1 MKAIN
6 KLTSPVFT
14 LKLIAENYIMKGTD
28 KQLSRLFI
36 LRNQYGKKISAEKI
50 HLLNSIN
57 EKVPTGKKAILG
69 YYDVLLFLIAYPDNK
84 TIYTL
89 AIKSLQ
95 KLEQNITNKE
105 ALQYIL
111 YNSGVTKSSV
121 CAAFSFEIVKWLRQ
135 KHPLEIRLVSFE
147 AADEQIRSIL
157 TVVMQ
162 KVETEKMQERK
173 AAWRTWIENS
183 LQERENLLDGF
194 INIFENSTLRPEV
207 KDELWNTI
215 GINTEIDFSSHCSL
229 SGKLVQPYYHR
240 SIIRKLPKQ
249 IECSPKKVKL
259 SAVEA
264 EQIIDSSRMIL
275 IRQLREID
283 PISFTYPDGV
293 AYYHLQRGY
302 SIALMN
308 MIPQR
313 QVSNDC
319 YLGYTVF
326 KNGLPVAYAGSW
338 IMFDSSRI
346 GLNVYPYYRGGE
358 SQYIFQLVLQVH
370 AKVFGLKR
378 FTVDAY
384 QIGKENYDGIQSG
397 AFWVYHHAGFRPIE
411 KIQKELAAAE
421 ETKIKT
427 IPSYRS
433 PITVLKKLADSRMEL
448 LLKKNALPFDAVD
461 LSDIYTAIL
470 KKQYKNNRMLAEKGK
485 VKKLAAILGIKN
497 PYEATMN
504 YILKNWASLLL
515 YKENELQNN
524 RILKKELNQLF
535 KLKAAGRENEY
546 IAAMNKAKA
555 FRKYLQEIYNE
566 LL

>member
-1 MKAIN
+1 MKKSATLIDELYSIRNKFGKAEIERKIYLLQNIN
-6 KLTSPVFT
+6 SEF
-14 LKLIAENYIMKGTD
+14 IKG
-28 KQLSRLFI
+28 KNALQLF
-36 LRNQYGKKISAEKI
+36 
-50 HLLNSIN
+50 
-57 EKVPTGKKAILG
+57 
-69 YYDVLLFLIAYPDNK
+69 YDTILFLIAYPENK
-84 TIYTL
+84 MLYSL
-89 AIKSLQ
+89 ANQSLQ
-95 KLEQNITNKE
+95 KLEQSVSSAEK
-105 ALQYIL
+105 LQYSL

-121 CAAFSFEIVKWLRQ
+121 CAAYSFEIVKWLRQ
-135 KHPLEIRLVSFE
+135 KHPLDIRLVSFE

-162 KVETEKMQERK
+162 KVETEKMQETKVAWK
-173 AAWRTWIENS
+173 AWIENS
-183 LQERENLLDGF
+183 LREGEDLLDGF

-229 SGKLVQPYYHR
+229 SGKLVQPYFHR
-240 SIIRKLPKQ
+240 SIIRKLSKQ
-249 IECSPKKVKL
+249 VEFKPKKVKL
-259 SAVEA
+259 TTAEA

-293 AYYHLQRGY
+293 VYYHLQRGY
-302 SIALMN
+302 SFALVN

-313 QVSNDC
+313 QVPNDC

-397 AFWVYHHAGFRPIE
+397 AFWVYYKAGFRPIE

-421 ETKIKT
+421 EIKIKT
-427 IPSYRS
+427 TTGYRS

-448 LLKKNALPFDAVD
+448 ILNKNALSFDAVD
-461 LSDIYTAIL
+461 LSDIYAAVL

-485 VKKLAAILGIKN
+485 AMKLATILGIKKGN
-497 PYEATMN
+497 EAPMN
-504 YILKNWASLLL
+504 YILKNWALLLL
-515 YKENELQNN
+515 YKEKELQNN
-524 RILKKELNQLF
+524 RLLKKDLNLLF
-535 KLKAAGRENEY
+535 KLKAAGLENDY
-546 IAAMNKAKA
+546 IVAMSKAKA
-555 FRKYLQEIYNE
+555 FRNYLQQLYNE
-566 LL
+566 FH

>member
-1 MKAIN
+1 MKKSATLIDELYSIRNKFGKAEIERKIYLLQNIN
-6 KLTSPVFT
+6 SEF
-14 LKLIAENYIMKGTD
+14 IKG
-28 KQLSRLFI
+28 KNALQLF
-36 LRNQYGKKISAEKI
+36 
-50 HLLNSIN
+50 
-57 EKVPTGKKAILG
+57 
-69 YYDVLLFLIAYPDNK
+69 YDTILFLIAYPENK
-84 TIYTL
+84 MLYSL
-89 AIKSLQ
+89 ANQSLQ
-95 KLEQNITNKE
+95 KLEQSVSSAEK
-105 ALQYIL
+105 LQYSL

-121 CAAFSFEIVKWLRQ
+121 CAAYSFEIVKWLRQ
-135 KHPLEIRLVSFE
+135 KHPLDIRLVSFE

-162 KVETEKMQERK
+162 KVETEKMQETKVAWK
-173 AAWRTWIENS
+173 AWIENS
-183 LQERENLLDGF
+183 LREGEDLLDGF

-229 SGKLVQPYYHR
+229 SGKLVQPYFHR
-240 SIIRKLPKQ
+240 SIIRKLSKQ
-249 IECSPKKVKL
+249 VEFKPKKVKL
-259 SAVEA
+259 TTAEA

-293 AYYHLQRGY
+293 VYYHLQRGY
-302 SIALMN
+302 SFALVN

-313 QVSNDC
+313 QVPNDC

-397 AFWVYHHAGFRPIE
+397 AFWVYYKAGFRPIE

-421 ETKIKT
+421 EIKIKT
-427 IPSYRS
+427 TTGYRS

-448 LLKKNALPFDAVD
+448 ILNKNALSFDAVD
-461 LSDIYTAIL
+461 LSDIYAAVL

-485 VKKLAAILGIKN
+485 AMKLATILGIKN
-497 PYEATMN
+497 GNEAPMN
-504 YILKNWASLLL
+504 YILKNWALLLL
-515 YKENELQNN
+515 YKEKELQNN
-524 RILKKELNQLF
+524 RLLKKDLNLLF
-535 KLKAAGRENEY
+535 KLKAAGLENDY
-546 IAAMNKAKA
+546 IVAMSKAKA
-555 FRKYLQEIYNE
+555 FRNYLQQLYNE
-566 LL
+566 FH

>member
-1 MKAIN
+1 MKKSATLIDELYSIRNKFGKAEIERKIYLLQNIN
-6 KLTSPVFT
+6 SEF
-14 LKLIAENYIMKGTD
+14 IKG
-28 KQLSRLFI
+28 KNALQLF
-36 LRNQYGKKISAEKI
+36 
-50 HLLNSIN
+50 
-57 EKVPTGKKAILG
+57 
-69 YYDVLLFLIAYPDNK
+69 YDTILFLIAYPENK
-84 TIYTL
+84 MLYSL
-89 AIKSLQ
+89 ANQSLQ
-95 KLEQNITNKE
+95 KLEQSVSSAEK
-105 ALQYIL
+105 LQYSL

-121 CAAFSFEIVKWLRQ
+121 CAAYSFEIVKWLRQ
-135 KHPLEIRLVSFE
+135 KHPLDIRLVSFE

-162 KVETEKMQERK
+162 KVETEKMQETK
-173 AAWRTWIENS
+173 AAWKAWIENS
-183 LQERENLLDGF
+183 LREGEDLLDGF

-229 SGKLVQPYYHR
+229 SGKLVQPYFHR
-240 SIIRKLPKQ
+240 SIIRKLSKQ
-249 IECSPKKVKL
+249 VEFKPKKVKL
-259 SAVEA
+259 TTAEA

-293 AYYHLQRGY
+293 VYYHLQRGY
-302 SIALMN
+302 SFALVN

-313 QVSNDC
+313 QVPNDC

-397 AFWVYHHAGFRPIE
+397 AFWVYYKAGFRPIE

-421 ETKIKT
+421 EIKIKT
-427 IPSYRS
+427 TTGYRS

-448 LLKKNALPFDAVD
+448 ILNKNALSFDAVD
-461 LSDIYTAIL
+461 LSDIYAAVL

-485 VKKLAAILGIKN
+485 AMKLATILGIKKGN
-497 PYEATMN
+497 EAPMN
-504 YILKNWASLLL
+504 YILKNWALLLL
-515 YKENELQNN
+515 YKEKELQNN
-524 RILKKELNQLF
+524 RLLKKDLNLLF
-535 KLKAAGRENEY
+535 KLKAAGLENDY
-546 IAAMNKAKA
+546 IVAMSKAKA
-555 FRKYLQEIYNE
+555 FRNYLQQLYNE
-566 LL
+566 FH

>member
-1 MKAIN
+1 MKKSATLIDELYSIRNKFGKAEIERKIYLLQNIN
-6 KLTSPVFT
+6 TDFV
-14 LKLIAENYIMKGTD
+14 KG
-28 KQLSRLFI
+28 KNALQLF
-36 LRNQYGKKISAEKI
+36 
-50 HLLNSIN
+50 
-57 EKVPTGKKAILG
+57 
-69 YYDVLLFLIAYPDNK
+69 YDTILFLIAYPENK
-84 TIYTL
+84 LLYSFANL
-89 AIKSLQ
+89 SLQ
-95 KLEQNITNKE
+95 KMEQSVSSAEK
-105 ALQYIL
+105 LQHSL

-135 KHPLEIRLVSFE
+135 KHPLDIRLVSLE

-162 KVETEKMQERK
+162 KVETEKMQETK
-173 AAWRTWIENS
+173 AAWKAWIENS
-183 LQERENLLDGF
+183 LKEGEDLLDGF

-229 SGKLVQPYYHR
+229 SGKLVQPYFHR
-240 SIIRKLPKQ
+240 SIIRKLSNQVEFK
-249 IECSPKKVKL
+249 PKKVKL
-259 SAVEA
+259 TTAEA

-293 AYYHLQRGY
+293 VYYHLQRGY
-302 SIALMN
+302 SIALVN

-313 QVSNDC
+313 QVPNDC

-358 SQYIFQLVLQVH
+358 AQYIFQLVLQVH
-370 AKVFGLKR
+370 TKVFGLKR

-397 AFWVYHHAGFRPIE
+397 AFWVYYKAGFRPIE

-421 ETKIKT
+421 EIKIKT
-427 IPSYRS
+427 TPGYRS

-448 LLKKNALPFDAVD
+448 ILNKNALSFDAVD
-461 LSDIYTAIL
+461 LSDMYATIL

-485 VKKLAAILGIKN
+485 AMKLATILGIKN
-497 PYEATMN
+497 GNEAPMN
-504 YILKNWASLLL
+504 YILKNWALVLL
-515 YKENELQNN
+515 YKEKELQNN
-524 RILKKELNQLF
+524 RLLKKELTLLF
-535 KLKAAGRENEY
+535 KLKAAGLENDY
-546 IAAMNKAKA
+546 IVAMNKAKA
-555 FRKYLQEIYNE
+555 FRKYLVEIYNE
-566 LL
+566 FH

>member
-1 MKAIN
+1 MKKSATLIDELYSIRNKFGKAEIERKIYLLQNIN
-6 KLTSPVFT
+6 SEF
-14 LKLIAENYIMKGTD
+14 IKG
-28 KQLSRLFI
+28 KNALQLF
-36 LRNQYGKKISAEKI
+36 
-50 HLLNSIN
+50 
-57 EKVPTGKKAILG
+57 
-69 YYDVLLFLIAYPDNK
+69 YDTILFLIAYPENK
-84 TIYTL
+84 MLYSL
-89 AIKSLQ
+89 ANQSLQ
-95 KLEQNITNKE
+95 KLEQSVSSAEK
-105 ALQYIL
+105 LQYSL

-135 KHPLEIRLVSFE
+135 KHPLDIRLVSFE

-162 KVETEKMQERK
+162 KVETEKMQETK
-173 AAWRTWIENS
+173 AAWKAWIENS
-183 LQERENLLDGF
+183 LREGEDLLDGF

-229 SGKLVQPYYHR
+229 SGKLVQPYFHR
-240 SIIRKLPKQ
+240 SIIRKLSKQ
-249 IECSPKKVKL
+249 VEFKPKKVKL
-259 SAVEA
+259 TTAEA

-293 AYYHLQRGY
+293 VYYHLQRGY
-302 SIALMN
+302 SFALVN

-313 QVSNDC
+313 QVPNDC

-397 AFWVYHHAGFRPIE
+397 AFWVYYKAGFRPIE

-421 ETKIKT
+421 EIKIKT
-427 IPSYRS
+427 TTGYRS

-448 LLKKNALPFDAVD
+448 ILNKNALSFDAVD
-461 LSDIYTAIL
+461 LSDIYAAVL

-485 VKKLAAILGIKN
+485 AMKLATILGIKN
-497 PYEATMN
+497 GNEAPMN
-504 YILKNWASLLL
+504 YILKNWALLLL
-515 YKENELQNN
+515 YKEKELQNN
-524 RILKKELNQLF
+524 RLLKKDLNLLF
-535 KLKAAGRENEY
+535 KLKAAGLENDY
-546 IAAMNKAKA
+546 IVAMSKAKA
-555 FRKYLQEIYNE
+555 FRNYLQQLYNE
-566 LL
+566 FH

>member
-1 MKAIN
+1 MKKSATLIDELYSIRNKFGKAEIERKIYLLQNIN
-6 KLTSPVFT
+6 SEF
-14 LKLIAENYIMKGTD
+14 IKG
-28 KQLSRLFI
+28 KNALQLF
-36 LRNQYGKKISAEKI
+36 
-50 HLLNSIN
+50 
-57 EKVPTGKKAILG
+57 
-69 YYDVLLFLIAYPDNK
+69 YDTILFLIAYPENK
-84 TIYTL
+84 MLYSL
-89 AIKSLQ
+89 ANQSLQ
-95 KLEQNITNKE
+95 KLEQSVSSAEK
-105 ALQYIL
+105 LQYSL

-121 CAAFSFEIVKWLRQ
+121 CAAYSFEIVKWLRQ
-135 KHPLEIRLVSFE
+135 KHPLDIRLVSFE

-162 KVETEKMQERK
+162 KVETEKMQETK
-173 AAWRTWIENS
+173 AAWKAWIENS
-183 LQERENLLDGF
+183 LKEGEDLLDGF

-229 SGKLVQPYYHR
+229 SGKLVQPYFHR
-240 SIIRKLPKQ
+240 SIIRKLSNQVEFK
-249 IECSPKKVKL
+249 PKKVKL
-259 SAVEA
+259 TTAEA

-293 AYYHLQRGY
+293 VYYHLQRGY
-302 SIALMN
+302 SFALVN

-313 QVSNDC
+313 QVPNDC

-397 AFWVYHHAGFRPIE
+397 AFWVYYKAGFRPIE

-421 ETKIKT
+421 EIKIKT
-427 IPSYRS
+427 TTGYRS

-448 LLKKNALPFDAVD
+448 ILNKNALSFDAVD
-461 LSDIYTAIL
+461 LSDIYAAVL

-485 VKKLAAILGIKN
+485 AMKLATILGIKN
-497 PYEATMN
+497 GNEAPMN
-504 YILKNWASLLL
+504 YILKNWALLLL
-515 YKENELQNN
+515 YKEKELQNN
-524 RILKKELNQLF
+524 RLLKKDLNLLF
-535 KLKAAGRENEY
+535 KLKAAGLENDY
-546 IAAMNKAKA
+546 IVAMSKAKA
-555 FRKYLQEIYNE
+555 FRNYLQQLYNE
-566 LL
+566 FH

>member
-1 MKAIN
+1 MKKSATLIDELYSIRNKFGKAEIERKIYLLQNIN
-6 KLTSPVFT
+6 TDFV
-14 LKLIAENYIMKGTD
+14 KG
-28 KQLSRLFI
+28 KNALQLF
-36 LRNQYGKKISAEKI
+36 
-50 HLLNSIN
+50 
-57 EKVPTGKKAILG
+57 
-69 YYDVLLFLIAYPDNK
+69 YDTILFLIAYPENK
-84 TIYTL
+84 LLYSL
-89 AIKSLQ
+89 ANLSLQ
-95 KLEQNITNKE
+95 KLEQSVSSSEK
-105 ALQYIL
+105 LQYSL

-135 KHPLEIRLVSFE
+135 KHPLDIRLVSLE

-162 KVETEKMQERK
+162 KVETEKMQETK
-173 AAWRTWIENS
+173 AAWKAWIENS
-183 LQERENLLDGF
+183 LKEGEDLLDGF

-229 SGKLVQPYYHR
+229 SGKLVQPYFHR
-240 SIIRKLPKQ
+240 SIIRKLSNQVEFK
-249 IECSPKKVKL
+249 PKKVKL
-259 SAVEA
+259 TTAEA

-293 AYYHLQRGY
+293 VYYHLQRGY
-302 SIALMN
+302 SIALVN

-313 QVSNDC
+313 QVPNDC

-358 SQYIFQLVLQVH
+358 AQYIFQLVLQVH
-370 AKVFGLKR
+370 TKVFGLKR

-384 QIGKENYDGIQSG
+384 QRGKENYDGIQSG
-397 AFWVYHHAGFRPIE
+397 AFWVYYKAGFRPIE

-421 ETKIKT
+421 EIKIKT
-427 IPSYRS
+427 TPGYRS

-448 LLKKNALPFDAVD
+448 ILNKNALSFDAVD
-461 LSDIYTAIL
+461 LSDMYATIL

-485 VKKLAAILGIKN
+485 AMKLATILGIKN
-497 PYEATMN
+497 GNEAPMN
-504 YILKNWASLLL
+504 YILKN
-515 YKENELQNN
+515 
-524 RILKKELNQLF
+524 
-535 KLKAAGRENEY
+535 
-546 IAAMNKAKA
+546 
-555 FRKYLQEIYNE
+555 
-566 LL
+566 

>member
-1 MKAIN
+1 MKKSATLIDELYSIRNKFGKAEIERKIYLLQNIN
-6 KLTSPVFT
+6 SEF
-14 LKLIAENYIMKGTD
+14 IKG
-28 KQLSRLFI
+28 KNALQLF
-36 LRNQYGKKISAEKI
+36 
-50 HLLNSIN
+50 
-57 EKVPTGKKAILG
+57 
-69 YYDVLLFLIAYPDNK
+69 YDTILFLIAYPENK
-84 TIYTL
+84 MLYSL
-89 AIKSLQ
+89 ANQSLQ
-95 KLEQNITNKE
+95 KLEQSVSSAEK
-105 ALQYIL
+105 LQYSL

-135 KHPLEIRLVSFE
+135 KHPLDIRLVSFE

-162 KVETEKMQERK
+162 KVETEKMQETK
-173 AAWRTWIENS
+173 AAWKAWIENS
-183 LQERENLLDGF
+183 LREGEDLLDGF

-229 SGKLVQPYYHR
+229 SGKLVQPYFHR
-240 SIIRKLPKQ
+240 SIIRKLSKQ
-249 IECSPKKVKL
+249 VEFKPKKVKL
-259 SAVEA
+259 TTAEA

-293 AYYHLQRGY
+293 VYYHLQRGY
-302 SIALMN
+302 SFALVN

-313 QVSNDC
+313 QVPNDC

-397 AFWVYHHAGFRPIE
+397 AFWVYYKAGFRPIE

-421 ETKIKT
+421 EIKIKT
-427 IPSYRS
+427 TTGYLS

-448 LLKKNALPFDAVD
+448 ILNKNALSFDAVD
-461 LSDIYTAIL
+461 LSDIYAAVL

-485 VKKLAAILGIKN
+485 AMKLATILGIKKGN
-497 PYEATMN
+497 EAPMN
-504 YILKNWASLLL
+504 YILKNWALLLL
-515 YKENELQNN
+515 YKEKELQNN
-524 RILKKELNQLF
+524 RLLKKDLNLLF
-535 KLKAAGRENEY
+535 KLKAAGLENDY
-546 IAAMNKAKA
+546 IVAMSKAKA
-555 FRKYLQEIYNE
+555 FRNYLQQLYNE
-566 LL
+566 FH

>member
-1 MKAIN
+1 MKKSATLIDELYSIRNKFGKAEIERKIYLLQNIN
-6 KLTSPVFT
+6 SEF
-14 LKLIAENYIMKGTD
+14 IKG
-28 KQLSRLFI
+28 KNALQLF
-36 LRNQYGKKISAEKI
+36 
-50 HLLNSIN
+50 
-57 EKVPTGKKAILG
+57 
-69 YYDVLLFLIAYPDNK
+69 YDTILFLIAYPENK
-84 TIYTL
+84 MLYSL
-89 AIKSLQ
+89 ANQSLQ
-95 KLEQNITNKE
+95 KLEQSVSSAEK
-105 ALQYIL
+105 LQYSL

-121 CAAFSFEIVKWLRQ
+121 CAAYSFEIVKWLRQ
-135 KHPLEIRLVSFE
+135 KHPLDIRLVSFE

-162 KVETEKMQERK
+162 KVETEKMQETKVAWK
-173 AAWRTWIENS
+173 AWIENS
-183 LQERENLLDGF
+183 LREGEDLLDGF

-229 SGKLVQPYYHR
+229 SGKLVQPYFHR
-240 SIIRKLPKQ
+240 SIIRKLSKQ
-249 IECSPKKVKL
+249 VEFKPKKVKL
-259 SAVEA
+259 TTAEA

-293 AYYHLQRGY
+293 VYYHLQRGY
-302 SIALMN
+302 SIALVN

-313 QVSNDC
+313 QVPNDC

-397 AFWVYHHAGFRPIE
+397 AFWVYYKAGFRPIE

-421 ETKIKT
+421 EIKIKT
-427 IPSYRS
+427 TTGYRS

-448 LLKKNALPFDAVD
+448 ILNKNALSFDAVD
-461 LSDIYTAIL
+461 LSDIYAAVL

-485 VKKLAAILGIKN
+485 AMKLATILGIKN
-497 PYEATMN
+497 GNEAPMN
-504 YILKNWASLLL
+504 YILKNWALLLL
-515 YKENELQNN
+515 YKEKELQNN
-524 RILKKELNQLF
+524 RLLKKELNLLF
-535 KLKAAGRENEY
+535 KLKAAGLENDY
-546 IAAMNKAKA
+546 IVAMSKAKA
-555 FRKYLQEIYNE
+555 FRNYLQQLYNE
-566 LL
+566 FH

>member
-1 MKAIN
+1 M
-6 KLTSPVFT
+6 
-14 LKLIAENYIMKGTD
+14 ENTD
-28 KQLSRLFI
+28 KQISRLFS
-36 LRNQYGKKISAEKI
+36 LRNQYGKKASAEKI

-57 EKVPTGKKAILG
+57 ERFPTGKKGILAH
-69 YYDVLLFLIAYPDNK
+69 YDVLLFLIAYPNNK

-89 AIKSLQ
+89 AIKSLR
-95 KLEQNITNKE
+95 KLEKHVSNKE
-105 ALQYIL
+105 ALQYSL

-121 CAAFSFEIVKWLRQ
+121 CAAFSFEIVKWLRLN
-135 KHPLEIRLVSFE
+135 HPRDIRLVSFE

-157 TVVMQ
+157 AVVMQ
-162 KVETEKMQERK
+162 KVETEKMQESK

-183 LQERENLLDGF
+183 LQEGEDLLEGF

-229 SGKLVQPYYHR
+229 SGNLVKTYYHR
-240 SIIRKLPKQ
+240 SIVRKLPKQ
-249 IECSPKKVKL
+249 IEFKPKKVKL
-259 SAVEA
+259 STAEA

-293 AYYHLQRGY
+293 TYYHLQRGY

-308 MIPQR
+308 MIPTR
-313 QVSNDC
+313 QVPNDC

-358 SQYIFQLVLQVH
+358 SQYIFQLALQVH

-397 AFWVYHHAGFRPIE
+397 AFWVYYKAGFRPIE
-411 KIQKELAAAE
+411 KIQKELAVAE
-421 ETKIKT
+421 EVKIKKT
-427 IPSYRS
+427 IGYRS
-433 PITVLKKLADSRMEL
+433 PISVLKKLADSRMEL
-448 LLKKNALPFDAVD
+448 ILNKNALPFDAVD
-461 LSDIYTAIL
+461 LSDIYAAIL

-485 VKKLAAILGIKN
+485 VKKLATILGIKDSN
-497 PYEATMN
+497 EASMN
-504 YILKNWASLLL
+504 YILKNWALLLL
-515 YKENELQNN
+515 YKESELQNN
-524 RILKKELNQLF
+524 RLLKKELNQLL
-535 KLKAAGRENEY
+535 KLKATGRENEY

-566 LL
+566 CL

>member
-1 MKAIN
+1 MKKSATLIDELYSIRNKFGKAEIERKIYLLQNIN
-6 KLTSPVFT
+6 SEF
-14 LKLIAENYIMKGTD
+14 IKG
-28 KQLSRLFI
+28 KNALQLF
-36 LRNQYGKKISAEKI
+36 
-50 HLLNSIN
+50 
-57 EKVPTGKKAILG
+57 
-69 YYDVLLFLIAYPDNK
+69 YDTILFLIAYPENK
-84 TIYTL
+84 MLYSL
-89 AIKSLQ
+89 ANQSLQ
-95 KLEQNITNKE
+95 KLEQSVSSAEK
-105 ALQYIL
+105 LQYSL

-135 KHPLEIRLVSFE
+135 KHPLDIRLVSFE

-162 KVETEKMQERK
+162 KVETEKMQETKVAWK
-173 AAWRTWIENS
+173 AWIENS
-183 LQERENLLDGF
+183 LREGEDLLDGF

-229 SGKLVQPYYHR
+229 SGKLVQPYFHR
-240 SIIRKLPKQ
+240 SIIRKLSKQ
-249 IECSPKKVKL
+249 VEFKPKKVKL
-259 SAVEA
+259 TTAEA

-293 AYYHLQRGY
+293 VYYHLQRGY
-302 SIALMN
+302 SIALVN

-313 QVSNDC
+313 QVPNDC

-397 AFWVYHHAGFRPIE
+397 AFWVYYKAGFRPIE

-421 ETKIKT
+421 EIKIKT
-427 IPSYRS
+427 TTGYRS

-448 LLKKNALPFDAVD
+448 ILNKNALSFDAVD
-461 LSDIYTAIL
+461 LSDIYAAVL

-485 VKKLAAILGIKN
+485 AMKLATILGIKN
-497 PYEATMN
+497 GNEAPMN
-504 YILKNWASLLL
+504 YILKNWALLLL
-515 YKENELQNN
+515 YKEKELQNN
-524 RILKKELNQLF
+524 RLLKKELNLLF
-535 KLKAAGRENEY
+535 KLKAAGLENDY
-546 IAAMNKAKA
+546 IVAMSKAKA
-555 FRKYLQEIYNE
+555 FRNYLQQLYNE
-566 LL
+566 FH

>member
-1 MKAIN
+1 M
-6 KLTSPVFT
+6 
-14 LKLIAENYIMKGTD
+14 ENTD
-28 KQLSRLFI
+28 KQLSRLFL
-36 LRNQYGKKISAEKI
+36 LRNQYGKKASSEKI
-50 HLLNSIN
+50 HLLDRIN
-57 EKVPTGKKAILG
+57 EKIPTGKKALLA

-84 TIYTL
+84 IIYTL
-89 AIKSLQ
+89 ANKSLQ
-95 KLEQNITNKE
+95 ELEKHIDNKE
-105 ALQYIL
+105 ALQYSL
-111 YNSGVTKSSV
+111 YNSGVTQSSL
-121 CAAFSFEIVKWLRQ
+121 CAAFSFEIVKWLRL
-135 KHPLEIRLVSFE
+135 KHPADIRLVSLE
-147 AADEQIRSIL
+147 SADAQIRSIL

-162 KVETEKMQERK
+162 KVETEKMQETK
-173 AAWRTWIENS
+173 GAWRTWIEDS
-183 LQERENLLDGF
+183 LQEGETLLDGF
-194 INIFENSTLRPEV
+194 INIFENCTLRPEV

-229 SGKLVQPYYHR
+229 SSKLVQLYFHR
-240 SIIRKLPKQ
+240 SIIRKVPKQ
-249 IECSPKKVKL
+249 VDFKPKKVKL
-259 SAVEA
+259 SAAEA
-264 EQIIDSSRMIL
+264 EQIIESSRMIL

-293 AYYHLQRGY
+293 AYYHLERGY

-308 MIPQR
+308 MVPQR
-313 QVSNDC
+313 QVPNDC

-384 QIGKENYDGIQSG
+384 QIGNENDDGIRSG

-411 KIQKELAAAE
+411 KIQKELATAE
-421 ETKIKT
+421 EIKIKK
-427 IPSYRS
+427 ISGYRT

-448 LLKKNALPFDAVD
+448 YLNKNALPFDAVD
-461 LSDIYTAIL
+461 LSDMYAAIL
-470 KKQYKNNRMLAEKGK
+470 KKKYKNNRMLAEKGK
-485 VKKLAAILGIKN
+485 VKKLATILGIKDSN
-497 PYEATMN
+497 EPSMN
-504 YILKNWASLLL
+504 YVLKNWAMILL

-535 KLKAAGRENEY
+535 TLKAAGRENEY
-546 IAAMNKAKA
+546 IAAMHKAKA
-555 FRKYLQEIYNE
+555 FRNYLQKVYKEFY
-566 LL
+566 

>member
-1 MKAIN
+1 MKKSATLIDELYSIRNKFGKAEIERKIYLLQNIN
-6 KLTSPVFT
+6 SEF
-14 LKLIAENYIMKGTD
+14 IKG
-28 KQLSRLFI
+28 KNALQLF
-36 LRNQYGKKISAEKI
+36 
-50 HLLNSIN
+50 
-57 EKVPTGKKAILG
+57 
-69 YYDVLLFLIAYPDNK
+69 YDTILFLIAYPENK
-84 TIYTL
+84 MLYSL
-89 AIKSLQ
+89 ANQSLQ
-95 KLEQNITNKE
+95 KLEQSVSSAEK
-105 ALQYIL
+105 LQYSL

-135 KHPLEIRLVSFE
+135 KHPLDIRLVSFE

-162 KVETEKMQERK
+162 KVETEKMQETK
-173 AAWRTWIENS
+173 AAWKAWIENS
-183 LQERENLLDGF
+183 LREGEDLLDGF

-229 SGKLVQPYYHR
+229 SGKLVQPYFHR
-240 SIIRKLPKQ
+240 SIIRKLSKQ
-249 IECSPKKVKL
+249 VEFKPKKVKL
-259 SAVEA
+259 TTAEA

-293 AYYHLQRGY
+293 VYYHLQRGY
-302 SIALMN
+302 SFALVN

-313 QVSNDC
+313 QVPNDC

-397 AFWVYHHAGFRPIE
+397 AFWVYYKAGFRPIE

-421 ETKIKT
+421 EIKIKT
-427 IPSYRS
+427 TTGYRS

-448 LLKKNALPFDAVD
+448 ILNKNALSFDAVD
-461 LSDIYTAIL
+461 LSDIYAAVL

-485 VKKLAAILGIKN
+485 AMKLATILGIKKGN
-497 PYEATMN
+497 EAPMN
-504 YILKNWASLLL
+504 YILKNWALLLL
-515 YKENELQNN
+515 YKEKELQNN
-524 RILKKELNQLF
+524 RLLKKDLNLLF
-535 KLKAAGRENEY
+535 KLKAAGLENDY
-546 IAAMNKAKA
+546 IVAMSKAKA
-555 FRKYLQEIYNE
+555 FRNYLQQLYNE
-566 LL
+566 FH

>member
-1 MKAIN
+1 
-6 KLTSPVFT
+6 
-14 LKLIAENYIMKGTD
+14 
-28 KQLSRLFI
+28 
-36 LRNQYGKKISAEKI
+36 
-50 HLLNSIN
+50 
-57 EKVPTGKKAILG
+57 
-69 YYDVLLFLIAYPDNK
+69 
-84 TIYTL
+84 
-89 AIKSLQ
+89 
-95 KLEQNITNKE
+95 
-105 ALQYIL
+105 
-111 YNSGVTKSSV
+111 
-121 CAAFSFEIVKWLRQ
+121 
-135 KHPLEIRLVSFE
+135 
-147 AADEQIRSIL
+147 
-157 TVVMQ
+157 MQ
-162 KVETEKMQERK
+162 KVETEKMQESK

-183 LQERENLLDGF
+183 LQEGEDLLEGF

-229 SGKLVQPYYHR
+229 SGNLVKTYYHR
-240 SIIRKLPKQ
+240 SIVRKLPKQ
-249 IECSPKKVKL
+249 IEFKPKKVKL
-259 SAVEA
+259 STAEA

-293 AYYHLQRGY
+293 TYYHLQRGY

-308 MIPQR
+308 MIPTR
-313 QVSNDC
+313 QVPNDC

-358 SQYIFQLVLQVH
+358 SQYIFQLALQVH

-397 AFWVYHHAGFRPIE
+397 AFWVYYKAGFRPIE
-411 KIQKELAAAE
+411 KIQKELAVAE
-421 ETKIKT
+421 EVKIKKT
-427 IPSYRS
+427 IGYRS
-433 PITVLKKLADSRMEL
+433 PISVLKKLADSRMEL
-448 LLKKNALPFDAVD
+448 ILNKNALPFDAVD
-461 LSDIYTAIL
+461 LSDIYAAIL

-485 VKKLAAILGIKN
+485 VKKLATILGIKDSN
-497 PYEATMN
+497 GASMN
-504 YILKNWASLLL
+504 YILKNWALLLL
-515 YKENELQNN
+515 YKESELQNN
-524 RILKKELNQLF
+524 RLLKKELNQLL
-535 KLKAAGRENEY
+535 KLKATGRENEY

-566 LL
+566 CL